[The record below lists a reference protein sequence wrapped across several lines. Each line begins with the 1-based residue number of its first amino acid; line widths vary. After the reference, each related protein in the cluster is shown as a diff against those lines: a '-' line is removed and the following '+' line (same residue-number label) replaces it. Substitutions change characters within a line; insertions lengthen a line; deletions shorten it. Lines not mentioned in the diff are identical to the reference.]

1 MVEMPGAELRCRP
14 ISRNSFGSRVFGG
27 GFSAVKENPDTTE
40 SSVSSHYQLQASQ
53 VYVASFL
60 VAFIPHQ
67 LAGVVTLAS

>member
-1 MVEMPGAELRCRP
+1 MVEMSGVNLRSQP
-14 ISRNSFGSRVFGG
+14 VPRNSFGSRDFGG
-27 GFSAVKENPDTTE
+27 GFSVEKENPDTTE